1 MAEKQV
7 MLDANIYNVLIS
19 GLCKKSMLPAVNNLL
34 AEMLEQNVQPNKFV
48 YTRLIDG
55 SIRSENLG
63 DARKI

>member
-1 MAEKQV
+1 
-7 MLDANIYNVLIS
+7 
-19 GLCKKSMLPAVNNLL
+19 MLPAVNNLL